1 MAPVFFRSPA
11 ELRGWL
17 AAHHARGAELWVGFH
32 RKASSGG
39 GLTYQEALDE
49 ALCFGWIDGVRK
61 KLDEVRWTIRFTPR
75 KPKSY
80 WSRVNVRRA
89 EALVADRR
97 MAPPG
102 LKAFD
107 ARERKAPGR
116 YSFERKPE
124 KLEPA
129 LERRLAAS
137 GKAWDFFRA
146 QPAWYQRTARW
157 WVISAV
163 REETRRK
170 RLVALLA
177 DSARGLWIAG
187 IRDKQPKAK
196 PARPKPPLRTR
207 SGARP
212 RATRG
217 SRRT

>member
-1 MAPVFFRSPA
+1 MAPVFFRSTA

-17 AAHHARGAELWVGFH
+17 AAHHARAAELWVGFH
-32 RKASSGG
+32 RKASGRG
-39 GLTYQEALDE
+39 GLTYHEALDE

-61 KLDEVRWTIRFTPR
+61 KLDEERWTIRFTPR

-97 MAPPG
+97 MAPAG
-102 LKAFD
+102 LKALE

-124 KLEPA
+124 KLDPA
-129 LERRLAAS
+129 QERRLVAS

-170 RLVALLA
+170 RLDTLLA

-187 IRDKQPKAK
+187 VRDRQPKTAK
-196 PARPKPPLRTR
+196 PKKPPLRTR

-212 RATRG
+212 RASRG